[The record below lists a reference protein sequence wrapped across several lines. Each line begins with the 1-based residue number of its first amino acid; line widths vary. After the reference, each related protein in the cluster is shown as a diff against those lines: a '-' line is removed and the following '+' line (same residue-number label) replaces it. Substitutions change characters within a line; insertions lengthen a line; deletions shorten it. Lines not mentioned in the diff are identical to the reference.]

1 MSTDEQAGQAAGGS
15 VPHAFRNALFWRW
28 APAMPKGIPASLVTV
43 LYALGAAADTA
54 GRLRFRDGKA
64 IRIKDIAAAVKA
76 DEKDVRRY
84 LTAAIAAGVVGI
96 QGEARRG
103 RATLYVLILSPRP
116 DWTAA
121 VASLGATKRKPRKAP
136 PWVEDETRNGGVSPE
151 PENGGHAPELPAHQ
165 PEEERGTRPPLSSGD
180 TPPFGSGD
188 TPPNNP
194 GRAKELHQEMAGVGE
209 QPQVVDAPEPQADLD
224 QDHEHP
230 TEHPADFGR
239 CALCGYPLI
248 HTPGRPTRTAH
259 TLCERRAA
267 ERNAS

>member
-1 MSTDEQAGQAAGGS
+1 MSTDEQSGHAAGGS

-28 APAMPKGIPASLVTV
+28 VPDMPKGIPASLVTV

-64 IRIKDIAAAVKA
+64 IRIKDVAAAVKA

-121 VASLGATKRKPRKAP
+121 VTSLETTKRKPRKAP
-136 PWVEDETRNGGVSPE
+136 PWVENGGVSPE
-151 PENGGHAPELPAHQ
+151 PENGGHAPELPADQ
-165 PEEERGTRPPLSSGD
+165 PDEERGTRPPLSSGD

-194 GRAKELHQEMAGVGE
+194 GIAKELHQEMAGVGE
-209 QPQVVDAPEPQADLD
+209 QPQVVGAPESQADLPQEP
-224 QDHEHP
+224 QDAEQH
-230 TEHPADFGR
+230 ADFGR
-239 CALCGYPLI
+239 DFGRCSLCGHPLI

>member
-1 MSTDEQAGQAAGGS
+1 MSTDEQAGQSAGGS

-28 APAMPKGIPASLVTV
+28 APAMPKGIPASFVTV

-84 LTAAIAAGVVGI
+84 LTAAIAAGVVSI

-103 RATLYVLILSPRP
+103 RATLYVLILSPWP

-121 VASLGATKRKPRKAP
+121 VASLETTKRKPRKAP
-136 PWVEDETRNGGVSPE
+136 PWVEDEAKNGGVSPE
-151 PENGGHAPELPAHQ
+151 PENGGHAPELSAPD

-180 TPPFGSGD
+180 TPPFGGGGGA
-188 TPPNNP
+188 PPP
-194 GRAKELHQEMAGVGE
+194 PPPSDSHTHTKERGGWGTTRAW
-209 QPQVVDAPEPQADLD
+209 
-224 QDHEHP
+224 
-230 TEHPADFGR
+230 
-239 CALCGYPLI
+239 
-248 HTPGRPTRTAH
+248 
-259 TLCERRAA
+259 AA
-267 ERNAS
+267 R

>member
-1 MSTDEQAGQAAGGS
+1 MSTDEQAGQASGS
-15 VPHAFRNALFWRW
+15 VPHSFRNALFWRW
-28 APAMPKGIPASLVTV
+28 APVMPKTLPGSFVTL
-43 LYALGAAADTA
+43 LYALGSAADTA

-96 QGEARRG
+96 QGESRRG
-103 RATLYVLILSPRP
+103 RSTLYVLILSPFP

-121 VASLGATKRKPRKAP
+121 AASLEATKRKPRKAP
-136 PWVEDETRNGGVSPE
+136 PWMENGGVSPELSE
-151 PENGGHAPELPAHQ
+151 PENGGHAPELPDPQ
-165 PEEERGTRPPLSSGD
+165 PEEERGTRPPMSSGD

-194 GRAKELHQEMAGVGE
+194 GRAMELPQDMAGAGE
-209 QPQVVDAPEPQADLD
+209 QPQVEAAPEHQADPPQEPHD
-224 QDHEHP
+224 AEQPAEHDR
-230 TEHPADFGR
+230 DFAR
-239 CALCGYPLI
+239 CTHCGHHLI
-248 HTPGRPTRTAH
+248 HTPGRPTRTTHAH
-259 TLCERRAA
+259 CERRA